1 MPWEQPKEIA
11 KQTNKQ
17 TNKNGDE
24 TTRHPHT
31 KSEVGPWL
39 YSIPKN

>member
-1 MPWEQPKEIA
+1 MEHIKNKA

-17 TNKNGDE
+17 TNKNGAQ